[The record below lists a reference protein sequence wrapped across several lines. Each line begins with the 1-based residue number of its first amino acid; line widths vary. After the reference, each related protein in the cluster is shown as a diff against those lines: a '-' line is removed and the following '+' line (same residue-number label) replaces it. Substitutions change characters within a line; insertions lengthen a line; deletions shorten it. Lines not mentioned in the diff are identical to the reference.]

1 MSCGC
6 CTARATSTRCPV
18 QSPDRRWAMTPWT
31 TAFAAPGALLFVLF
45 PVHHPALARDQQ
57 QEQHEQQGA

>member
-1 MSCGC
+1 
-6 CTARATSTRCPV
+6 
-18 QSPDRRWAMTPWT
+18 MTPWT